1 MNQYI
6 ILFGLILCFTS
17 CEMPEQKS
25 VKAFEQDLDKPRYFR
40 ASLDKLTDIIV
51 HDIFSPPV
59 ASRVYVYPC
68 IAAYQV
74 LQSQNS
80 DLKNLAGQ
88 LRGLRD
94 TPQPKDTAFM
104 SYHLASLAAFH
115 RVAKELIFSEDKMD
129 AFTDSFYDELS
140 TSGIPQKIIENSK
153 SYGEE
158 VALHILAWADKDN
171 YKESRSFSK
180 FTITEKRSEWKPTP
194 PSYMEGIEPH
204 WRSIRPMVLD
214 SAQQFQPL
222 PPSEFSTEKNS
233 VFYKETMEVY
243 NAVKKASE
251 EQKAIA
257 SFWDCNPYVMN
268 QTGHMMFASKKI
280 TPGGHW
286 MGISNI
292 AAEKA
297 GLNFAATIKVATMVS
312 IGLFDAFISCWDEK
326 YNSNLIR
333 PETVINEYID
343 EEWVPLLQTPPFPE
357 HTSGHSV
364 VSTTSAIILSSLIG
378 DPFSYTDDVEV
389 KYGLPSRKFES
400 FKQASQEAAIS
411 RLYGGI
417 HYMPAIT
424 EGVKQ
429 GTQVGELIVKRII
442 KDKKIQ

>member
-1 MNQYI
+1 MKYI
-6 ILFGLILCFTS
+6 LIFIGSLLMVGCKMT
-17 CEMPEQKS
+17 EEKS
-25 VKAFEQDLDKPRYFR
+25 VQAYEQDLNKPEYFH
-40 ASLDKLTDIIV
+40 ASLDNLTDIIV

-74 LQSQNS
+74 LQLEN
-80 DLKNLAGQ
+80 AGLENMDGK
-88 LRGLRD
+88 LRGLNNTPLPSD
-94 TPQPKDTAFM
+94 TVNL
-104 SYHLASLAAFH
+104 SYHLASMAAFH
-115 RVAKELIFSEDKMD
+115 KVGKALIFSEEKMD
-129 AFTDSFYDELS
+129 SYTDSFYDKLK
-140 TSGIPQKIIENSK
+140 TLGIPAKVKDASLA
-153 SYGEE
+153 YGDA
-158 VALHILAWADKDN
+158 VAAHILNWADKDN

-180 FTITEKRSEWKPTP
+180 FTLTDNKGEWKPTP

-204 WRSIRPMVLD
+204 WRTIRPMVLD

-222 PPSEFSTEKNS
+222 PPPAFSMDKNSEF
-233 VFYKETMEVY
+233 YKKTIEVY
-243 NAVKKASE
+243 EAVTKADE
-251 EQKAIA
+251 EQKEIA

-286 MGISNI
+286 MGIANI

-297 GLNFAATIKVATMVS
+297 GLDLAGTVKVATMVS

-364 VSTTSAIILSSLIG
+364 VSTASSTILSNLIG
-378 DPFSYTDDVEV
+378 EPFSYVDDVEV
-389 KYGLPSRKFES
+389 KYGLPSRKFDS
-400 FKQASQEAAIS
+400 FKQASSEAAIS

-429 GTQVGELIVKRII
+429 GEQVGNLIVERIL
-442 KDKKIQ
+442 KN

>member
-1 MNQYI
+1 M
-6 ILFGLILCFTS
+6 ILIGLILTITACN
-17 CEMPEQKS
+17 MPEQKS
-25 VKAFEQDLDKPRYFR
+25 AQAYEQDLNKPEYFR
-40 ASLDKLTDIIV
+40 ASLDNLTDIIV

-68 IAAYQV
+68 VAAYQV
-74 LQSQNS
+74 LQATN
-80 DLKNLAGQ
+80 DNLENLAGK
-88 LRGLRD
+88 LKGLQ
-94 TPQPKDTAFM
+94 PIPAPKDT
-104 SYHLASLAAFH
+104 SYLSYNLASMAAFH

-129 AFTDSFYDELS
+129 AYTDSFYTDLKDL
-140 TSGIPQKIIENSK
+140 GIPDNTVKNSI

-158 VALHILAWADKDN
+158 VAAHILAWADRDN

-180 FTITEKRSEWKPTP
+180 FTITDDKSEWKPTP

-204 WRSIRPMVLD
+204 WRTIRPMVLD

-222 PPSEFSTEKNS
+222 PPSEFSTDKNS
-233 VFYKETMEVY
+233 LFYKETMEVY
-243 NAVKKASE
+243 DAVTKATE
-251 EQKAIA
+251 EQKLIA

-286 MGISNI
+286 MGIANI
-292 AAEKA
+292 ASEKSGLDLA
-297 GLNFAATIKVATMVS
+297 GTIKVATMVS

-364 VSTTSAIILSSLIG
+364 VSTTSATILTTLIG
-378 DPFSYTDDVEV
+378 NPFAYTDDVEV

-400 FKQASQEAAIS
+400 FLQASKEAAIS

-429 GTQVGELIVKRII
+429 GEQVGNLIVDRILNN
-442 KDKKIQ
+442 KKVK